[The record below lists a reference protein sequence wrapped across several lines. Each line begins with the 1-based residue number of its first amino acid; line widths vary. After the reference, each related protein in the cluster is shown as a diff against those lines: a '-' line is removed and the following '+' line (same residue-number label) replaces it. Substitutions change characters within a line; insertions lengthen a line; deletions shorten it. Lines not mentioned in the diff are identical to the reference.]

1 MARHESRRGFIKETG
16 LMVGGVLGTS
26 VIGGG
31 AVAEAQRGGAAPAAA
46 TSMSKGAQLR
56 AAVAKGEPLLIPHV
70 NNVFIARL
78 AEMEGFPAVRV
89 GGSVIG
95 SSVYGLPELFL
106 GYPTVSE
113 EIQFAAN
120 IAMNTDLPVIADGDD
135 GGPTAAHVYRATQQF
150 ERAGIAAVAYED
162 ASQEGLITKAK
173 MVDKIKAAVDARK
186 EQGGLMLLIRN
197 DSMSEGE
204 TMEQSVERGVA
215 YAAAGADMLWFS
227 GMKTADLAKAQ
238 AAVGKPLLTSAAPTM
253 TPAELKA
260 VKLSMIFY
268 HIERVGYGAV
278 LQAMREWKTTGKATE
293 SMKMT
298 IADADWNKALHT
310 DVYRA
315 MGRKYGLIK

>member
-1 MARHESRRGFIKETG
+1 MAKQESRRGFIKDAG
-16 LMVGGVLGTS
+16 KMVGGVLGTS
-26 VIGGG
+26 VI
-31 AVAEAQRGGAAPAAA
+31 ASTVAEAQRGGPAGAPTAGQ
-46 TSMSKGAQLR
+46 TNKGAQLR
-56 AAVAKGEPLLIPHV
+56 AALAKGEPLLIPHV
-70 NNVFIARL
+70 NNVFIARM
-78 AEMEGFPAVRV
+78 AEMEGFSAVRV

-95 SSVYGLPELFL
+95 SSVYGVPELFL
-106 GYPTVSE
+106 GYPTVTE
-113 EIQFAAN
+113 EIQFASH
-120 IAMNTDLPVIADGDD
+120 IAMHTDLPVIADGDD

-150 ERAGIAAVAYED
+150 ERAGVGAVAYED
-162 ASQEGLITKAK
+162 ASHEGLITKAK

-204 TMEQSVERGVA
+204 TLEQSIERGVA

-227 GMKTADLAKAQ
+227 GMKTADLPKAQ

-268 HIERVGYGAV
+268 HVERVGYGAV

-298 IADADWNKALHT
+298 ISNADWDKALKT

-315 MGRKYGLIK
+315 MGKKYGLI